1 MVSAVAVY
9 ASSIISA
16 AVGWIPRLPSTARP
30 CHLDVLKRADFQKM
44 ASATMGARAAKP
56 RTVLWAATV
65 QIVGHEACAG
75 RAPPN
80 FHARSSPLLMGY
92 ARLDAGWRMQ
102 ATRCDA
108 TRTATLSVASPLALR
123 TWLRRHGRRIR
134 CLLIIATSA
143 RALLGPRGASA
154 VRMNMTSVLLSHRY
168 KTSVGGSLQFN
179 PQTFA
184 LWTTAHAIVAS
195 SSCVACVKPRLPAH
209 LPNRSHRCFH
219 GHPVVDTIFT
229 TGRWTCSSK
238 HTTSVL
244 L

>member
-30 CHLDVLKRADFQKM
+30 CHLDVLKRADIPKM
-44 ASATMGARAAKP
+44 VTATMGARAANAP
-56 RTVLWAATV
+56 TVLWAATA

-80 FHARSSPLLMGY
+80 LNFHARSFPLLMGY
-92 ARLDAGWRMQ
+92 ARLDAIWRVQ

-123 TWLRRHGRRIR
+123 TWLRRHGRRNL
-134 CLLIIATSA
+134 CPLIIATSA
-143 RALLGPRGASA
+143 RALLSSPA
-154 VRMNMTSVLLSHRY
+154 VRLHTTSMLQSRRY

-179 PQTFA
+179 QRTFA
-184 LWTTAHAIVAS
+184 LWPTDLATVAT

-209 LPNRSHRCFH
+209 LPSRSHRCFH

-244 L
+244 Q

>member
-30 CHLDVLKRADFQKM
+30 CHLDVLKRADIPKM
-44 ASATMGARAAKP
+44 VTATMGARAANTP
-56 RTVLWAATV
+56 TVLWAATA

-80 FHARSSPLLMGY
+80 LNFHARSFPLLMGY
-92 ARLDAGWRMQ
+92 ARLDAIWRVQ

-123 TWLRRHGRRIR
+123 TWLRRHGRRNQWP
-134 CLLIIATSA
+134 LIIATSA
-143 RALLGPRGASA
+143 RALLGPRTSA
-154 VRMNMTSVLLSHRY
+154 LRMNMTSVLLSHRY

-179 PQTFA
+179 QRTFA
-184 LWTTAHAIVAS
+184 LVVHAIVAT

-209 LPNRSHRCFH
+209 LPSRSHRCFH

-229 TGRWTCSSK
+229 TGRWACSSK

-244 L
+244 Q

>member
-1 MVSAVAVY
+1 
-9 ASSIISA
+9 
-16 AVGWIPRLPSTARP
+16 
-30 CHLDVLKRADFQKM
+30 
-44 ASATMGARAAKP
+44 MGVRAAKP
-56 RTVLWAATV
+56 LIVLWAATA

-80 FHARSSPLLMGY
+80 LNFHARSFPLLMGY
-92 ARLDAGWRMQ
+92 ARLDAGRRMQ

-123 TWLRRHGRRIR
+123 TWLLRHGRRIR

-179 PQTFA
+179 PRTFA

-195 SSCVACVKPRLPAH
+195 SSCVACVKPRLPTH
-209 LPNRSHRCFH
+209 LSNRSHRCFH

-229 TGRWTCSSK
+229 TGRWACSSK

-244 L
+244 Q

>member
-30 CHLDVLKRADFQKM
+30 CHLDVLKRADIPKM
-44 ASATMGARAAKP
+44 VTATMGARAAKP
-56 RTVLWAATV
+56 LIVLWAATAL
-65 QIVGHEACAG
+65 IVGHEACAG

-80 FHARSSPLLMGY
+80 LNFHARSFPLLMGY
-92 ARLDAGWRMQ
+92 ARLDAGRRMQ

-179 PQTFA
+179 QRTFA
-184 LWTTAHAIVAS
+184 LVVHAIVAT
-195 SSCVACVKPRLPAH
+195 SSCVACVKPRLPTH
-209 LPNRSHRCFH
+209 LPNRSHRCFQ

-229 TGRWTCSSK
+229 TGRWACSSK

-244 L
+244 Q